1 MGAEAEVGGC
11 SSRLGARS
19 RGKRAASRS
28 GKGRKWTLHWS
39 LLEAPFGL
47 LTPQKGP
54 IIHFF
59 LFAAIELVIT
69 CHISPRKLITPSV
82 PGVSTL

>member
-19 RGKRAASRS
+19 RGKQAASRS

-54 IIHFF
+54 IIHF
-59 LFAAIELVIT
+59 LCLQPL
-69 CHISPRKLITPSV
+69 SL
-82 PGVSTL
+82 